1 MKRLSKERWITLI
14 IIVFV
19 IVLAIVILKK
29 DVPQTDEEI
38 SKCIGE
44 NSVLY
49 TRLGCHFCQVQEE
62 VFGENYQYL
71 TTIDCFYNQEE
82 CTDISGTPTW
92 VIKGK
97 KYEGVQSIKQLKELT
112 GC

>member
-1 MKRLSKERWITLI
+1 MKRIRKDRLITLI
-14 IIVFV
+14 IILCV
-19 IVLAIVILKK
+19 IVIAFLVLRKGSP
-29 DVPQTDEEI
+29 VTDEEI

-71 TTIDCFYNQEE
+71 TTIDCFYQQNE
-82 CTDISGTPTW
+82 CVDIAVTPTW

-97 KYEGVQSIKQLKELT
+97 EYEGVQSFEKLKELT

>member
-14 IIVFV
+14 IILFV
-19 IVLAIVILKK
+19 IVLAILILRK
-29 DVPQTDEEI
+29 DVPGTDEEI

-44 NSVLY
+44 NSILY

-62 VFGENYQYL
+62 VFGDNYQYL
-71 TTIDCFYNQEE
+71 NTIDCFYNQEE
-82 CTDISGTPTW
+82 CTGITETPTW
-92 VIKGK
+92 IIKGK
-97 KYEGVQSIKQLKELT
+97 KYEGVQSFEQLKDLT

>member
-1 MKRLSKERWITLI
+1 
-14 IIVFV
+14 V
-19 IVLAIVILKK
+19 
-29 DVPQTDEEI
+29 TDEEI
-38 SKCIGE
+38 TKCIGE

-62 VFGENYQYL
+62 AFGENYQYL

-82 CTDISGTPTW
+82 CTGITSTPTW
-92 VIKGK
+92 VIKGE
-97 KYEGVQSIKQLKELT
+97 KYEGVQSLEKLKELT